1 MLLWMGF
8 NAIAQSAFECIEHRD
23 ALRPASSSCAWFAV
37 AVMSRAVPVADLAA
51 KSPQC
56 ASLEQ
61 IV

>member
-37 AVMSRAVPVADLAA
+37 AVMSRAVRVADLARKKA
-51 KSPQC
+51 RSAHRWNK
-56 ASLEQ
+56 
-61 IV
+61 